1 MAPNPP
7 PVRVKPTLRGV
18 SHEIAAYLALPS
30 VVFLVVAA
38 PRGAATAA
46 AAVYGGSLVF
56 LFSASAFYHRPFWP
70 PRARELVG
78 RIDHAAI
85 FLLIA
90 GTYTPFCLLLGPT
103 LGRALLAF
111 VWTIAAG
118 GVLLSLLWC
127 HAPKKGMA
135 AIYVLYGWTIV
146 PVVPALRASVGGGTL
161 ALLLLGGLFYTVG
174 AAVYAYRRPDPLPRI
189 FGYHEIFHL
198 LVVAAAACHYLVVS
212 AVVRTLG

>member
-7 PVRVKPTLRGV
+7 PVRMKPILRGV

-30 VVFLVVAA
+30 VLFLVVAA

-78 RIDHAAI
+78 RVDHAAI
-85 FLLIA
+85 FMLIA

-103 LGRALLAF
+103 VGRALLVF
-111 VWTIAAG
+111 VWTAAAG
-118 GVLLSLLWC
+118 GVLLAFVWPS
-127 HAPKKGMA
+127 APKKVMA
-135 AIYVLYGWTIV
+135 GIYVLYGWTFV
-146 PVVPALRASVGGGTL
+146 PVVPALRASVGDLTL
-161 ALLLLGGLFYTVG
+161 TLVLVGGLFYTVG
-174 AAVYAYRRPDPLPRI
+174 AAVYAYRRPDPLPRV

-198 LVVAAAACHYLVVS
+198 FVVAAATCHYLVV
-212 AVVRTLG
+212 ARVVRSLG

>member
-7 PVRVKPTLRGV
+7 PVRVKPALRGV

-30 VVFLVVAA
+30 VLVLVAA
-38 PRGAATAA
+38 APGGAATAA

-90 GTYTPFCLLLGPT
+90 GTYTPFCLLLEPA
-103 LGRALLAF
+103 LGRALLVF
-111 VWTIAAG
+111 VWAAAAG
-118 GVLLSLLWC
+118 GVLLALVWST
-127 HAPKKGMA
+127 APKKVMA
-135 AIYVLYGWTIV
+135 GIYVLYGWTIV
-146 PVVPALRASVGGGTL
+146 PVVPALRAAVGGGTL
-161 ALLLLGGLFYTVG
+161 ALLLVGGLFYTVG
-174 AAVYAYRRPDPLPRI
+174 AAVYAYRRPDPLPRV

-198 LVVAAAACHYLVVS
+198 LVVAAAACHYLVVAS
-212 AVVRTLG
+212 VVRTLG